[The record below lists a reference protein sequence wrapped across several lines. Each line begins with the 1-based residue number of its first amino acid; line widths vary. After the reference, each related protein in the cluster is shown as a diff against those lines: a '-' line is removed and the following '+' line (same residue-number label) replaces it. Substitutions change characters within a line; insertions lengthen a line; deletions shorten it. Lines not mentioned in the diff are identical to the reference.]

1 MPLTI
6 LYRNRWLITATVEFS
21 PDPSYA
27 VIEVRDGQ
35 KNEAVDLEKYLDE
48 LEHREESFA
57 ECLETERRARM
68 VHCPR
73 LGA

>member
-6 LYRNRWLITATVEFS
+6 LYQNRWLITATVEFS

-35 KNEAVDLEKYLDE
+35 KNEAIDLETYLDE
-48 LEHREESFA
+48 LERREESFA
-57 ECLETERRARM
+57 ECLEEERRARM
-68 VHCPR
+68 VHSSQ
-73 LGA
+73 LGT